1 MSELKDFISNKKNL
15 ISLLLLGIV
24 GLALPLIINLVQK
37 QQIFK
42 SRADIA
48 PITFTGE
55 NVSSLPNG
63 TKIFRLDAKGKPAV
77 DIDLISP
84 IGASSVGIGTT
95 I

>member
-1 MSELKDFISNKKNL
+1 MSEFRDLIINKKNL

-42 SRADIA
+42 SRADVV
-48 PITFTGE
+48 PVTFVGD
-55 NVSSLPNG
+55 NVFTLDDG
-63 TKIFRLDAKGKPAV
+63 RKAFRLDSQGRAAV

-84 IGASSVGIGTT
+84 LGPPSVGATN
-95 I
+95 